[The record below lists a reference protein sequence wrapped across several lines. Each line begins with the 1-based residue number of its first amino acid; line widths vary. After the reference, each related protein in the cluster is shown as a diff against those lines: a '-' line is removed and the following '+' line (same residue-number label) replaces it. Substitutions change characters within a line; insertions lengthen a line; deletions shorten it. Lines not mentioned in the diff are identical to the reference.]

1 MQNVQNCAKCAKLY
15 KDVPMCKIVQNVQNC
30 AKSFKMCKVVQN
42 VKSCAKC
49 ARLKNW
55 EKNLGKLVST
65 WVTLGHFGST
75 WINSDS
81 TWINLNDITST
92 LYKKG
97 DKNPDTGQEL
107 LSLRKFAGQPLPG
120 RVSWLCPSSTLASVL
135 CWRTLW
141 LLQTGLV
148 MTGRGAGAHYFPQAV
163 EQARSLRQPGQW
175 CRLRVSIWDEES
187 NAIPGRGGKKRCKK
201 EVLGPL
207 AATAESAGKDS
218 TTGATRKKLVEA
230 KFWLELE
237 DTIFFG
243 ETSSDDSSLHPSPS
257 ITKYFY
263 PSPSITL

>member
-1 MQNVQNCAKCAKLY
+1 MQNKQICAKSAENCKICKVVQNLQKFTKLC
-15 KDVPMCKIVQNVQNC
+15 KMCKIVQNVQNC
-30 AKSFKMCKVVQN
+30 TKMCQCAKLCKIVQNCAKLCKMCKIVQNRSKCAKLCKMWKVVQN
-42 VKSCAKC
+42 VLVWRIGKKI
-49 ARLKNW
+49 W
-55 EKNLGKLVST
+55 VNLFQLEST

-141 LLQTGLV
+141 LAQTGLV

-175 CRLRVSIWDEES
+175 CRLRRRDS
-187 NAIPGRGGKKRCKK
+187 PGPRILTVGRRQRW
-201 EVLGPL
+201 
-207 AATAESAGKDS
+207 AG
-218 TTGATRKKLVEA
+218 
-230 KFWLELE
+230 
-237 DTIFFG
+237 
-243 ETSSDDSSLHPSPS
+243 SD
-257 ITKYFY
+257 
-263 PSPSITL
+263 

>member
-1 MQNVQNCAKCAKLY
+1 MCKIVQRCANVQNCAKLCKIVQNCAKCAKL
-15 KDVPMCKIVQNVQNC
+15 CKIVQNVQ
-30 AKSFKMCKVVQN
+30 
-42 VKSCAKC
+42 SCAKC
-49 ARLKNW
+49 
-55 EKNLGKLVST
+55 EKLCKMCSSEELGKKIWVNLFQLEST

-141 LLQTGLV
+141 LAQTGLV

-175 CRLRVSIWDEES
+175 CRLRRRDS
-187 NAIPGRGGKKRCKK
+187 PGPRILTVGRRQRW
-201 EVLGPL
+201 
-207 AATAESAGKDS
+207 AG
-218 TTGATRKKLVEA
+218 
-230 KFWLELE
+230 
-237 DTIFFG
+237 
-243 ETSSDDSSLHPSPS
+243 SD
-257 ITKYFY
+257 
-263 PSPSITL
+263 